1 LSHSEWLLTSSITRL
16 VLAIKSIE
24 TDETLERWQFDV
36 HTDEAAAA
44 GSSSSASASGS
55 GSASAPAA
63 GGAAGGAGNAAKG
76 GKKKEKTEKEV
87 QGEIREIMKQITSS
101 VTFLPILEEPCGCF
115 YPLEMSRKHRSL
127 WRAHGVAVAH
137 DHTGTFSLLAYTND
151 SPDVAI
157 PSTWD
162 DADPHLIDRGKVEQV
177 RLRSFSTNVHSLEVS
192 GLRGPWASRVSK
204 GPYADGEIGYGG
216 VSRWRVRG

>member
-1 LSHSEWLLTSSITRL
+1 
-16 VLAIKSIE
+16 
-24 TDETLERWQFDV
+24 
-36 HTDEAAAA
+36 
-44 GSSSSASASGS
+44 
-55 GSASAPAA
+55 
-63 GGAAGGAGNAAKG
+63 
-76 GKKKEKTEKEV
+76 V

-101 VTFLPILEEPCGCF
+101 VTFLPILEEPCGC
-115 YPLEMSRKHRSL
+115 YGYLRPSRRHRSFWIFAGEL
-127 WRAHGVAVAH
+127 VAH

-192 GLRGPWASRVSK
+192 RLRNP
-204 GPYADGEIGYGG
+204 
-216 VSRWRVRG
+216 RG